1 MADPA
6 RAPWLPDLC
15 RLPRIAACLG
25 VAELA
30 VVVLAL
36 APRSGHYWSLAEF
49 AGASLFALWL
59 ALIVAIV
66 LCKARPVV
74 DRMPRWLGGLVAIAL
89 PVASA
94 AFGAVVVHQL
104 DLGFQLHL
112 SVPEAE
118 AMRFVSSA
126 ALLTGLITVIALRYF
141 YVREQWQAQLQAQAK
156 AQVDALQA
164 RINPHFLFNSM
175 NTIASLVRS
184 DPATAER
191 AVEDLSDLFRAALG
205 AGEGESTLAEE
216 LALCERYLS
225 IEKLR
230 LGERLRVAWDLA
242 EPLPRA
248 LRLPRLVLQPLVEN
262 AVVHG
267 VSRLPQGGEIAIG
280 VAVRDNALHVRVG
293 NPALTPRERDAGNRH
308 AHGSIAQRLEYQ
320 FGPRAT
326 LTRAFADGYY
336 ACELTLPLPAP

>member
-1 MADPA
+1 MADLE
-6 RAPWLPDLC
+6 RSPWLPDLC
-15 RLPRIAACLG
+15 RLPRIAAGLG
-25 VAELA
+25 VAQLV

-36 APRSGHYWSLAEF
+36 APRAGHRWSLAEF
-49 AGASLFALWL
+49 AAASLFALWL
-59 ALIVAIV
+59 ALIVAVV
-66 LCKARPVV
+66 LCKTRPVIE
-74 DRMPRWLGGLVAIAL
+74 RLPRWIGGLVAVAL
-89 PVASA
+89 PVAAA
-94 AFGAVVVHQL
+94 AFGAVVVHKL
-104 DLGFQLHL
+104 DLGFGLHL
-112 SVPEAE
+112 SLPEEDAV
-118 AMRFVSSA
+118 RFASSA
-126 ALLTGLITVIALRYF
+126 AVLTGVISVVALRYF

-191 AVEDLSDLFRAALG
+191 AVEDLADLFRAALG

-230 LGERLRVAWDLA
+230 LGDRLRVAWELA
-242 EPLPRA
+242 DPLPRT

-267 VSRLPQGGEIAIG
+267 IARLPQGGEITIA
-280 VAVRDNALHVRVG
+280 VAVRDGALHVRVG
-293 NPALTPRERDAGNRH
+293 NPALAPRERDAGNRH
-308 AHGSIAQRLEYQ
+308 AQGSIARRLEYQ
-320 FGPRAT
+320 FGPRTT
-326 LTRAFADGYY
+326 LTRTFAEGYY

>member
-1 MADPA
+1 MAEPA
-6 RAPWLPDLC
+6 RTPWLPDLC

-25 VAELA
+25 VAEL
-30 VVVLAL
+30 VVVVIAL
-36 APRSGHYWSLAEF
+36 APHGRQSWSLAEF
-49 AGASLFALWL
+49 SAASLFALWL
-59 ALIVAIV
+59 ALIVAIT
-66 LCKARPVV
+66 LCKARLRI
-74 DRMPRWLGGLVAIAL
+74 DRLPRWMGAVVALGL
-89 PVASA
+89 PVAAA

-104 DLGFQLHL
+104 DLGFGTKL

-118 AMRFVSSA
+118 AARFVGSA
-126 ALLTGLITVIALRYF
+126 AVLTGLVTVIALRYF
-141 YVREQWQAQLQAQAK
+141 YVREQWQAQMHAQAK

-191 AVEDLSDLFRAALG
+191 AVEDLADLFRAALG

-216 LALCERYLS
+216 LALCESYLS

-230 LGERLRVAWDLA
+230 LGERLRVAWDLV
-242 EPLPRA
+242 EPLPRT

-267 VSRLPQGGEIAIG
+267 VSRLPQGGEITIG
-280 VAVRDNALHVRVG
+280 VAVRKGALHVRVG
-293 NPALTPRERDAGNRH
+293 NPALPPRERDAGNRH
-308 AHGSIAQRLEYQ
+308 AHDSITRRLEYQ

-326 LTRAFADGYY
+326 LTRVFAEGYY
-336 ACELTLPLPAP
+336 SCELTLPLAAP